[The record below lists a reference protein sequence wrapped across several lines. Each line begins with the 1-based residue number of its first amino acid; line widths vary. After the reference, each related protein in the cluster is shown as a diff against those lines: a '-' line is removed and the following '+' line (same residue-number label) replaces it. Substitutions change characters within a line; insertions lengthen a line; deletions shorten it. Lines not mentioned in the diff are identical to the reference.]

1 MSGDRNNILG
11 NVFHYIADIIDIVDF
26 QPKSRAVCQ
35 RGGVEVVL
43 ADAQRLP
50 QGRMEHVKVDQD
62 PSAVLLE
69 LLMPRGHLVLPEV
82 QS

>member
-1 MSGDRNNILG
+1 M
-11 NVFHYIADIIDIVDF
+11 
-26 QPKSRAVCQ
+26 
-35 RGGVEVVL
+35 L

-62 PSAVLLE
+62 PSTVLLE

-82 QS
+82 DTCLKTPETLS